1 MNRRVLIIYVS
12 VSGNTEKMV
21 RATAD
26 GARSAGAEV
35 IVREAGEATGADVEQ
50 CDALIWGSG
59 NYYGY
64 MHGRLKEWFDREH
77 MPLSRKNK
85 TGGMRP
91 RPYFCCSSASAN
103 PYRHLPPIER
113 LSAGINLKKAFEP
126 VVSKGKP
133 SDEVLAQCYARG
145 RDLVSVDID
154 NMVDLYVPAPSPA
167 TSEKGK
173 LEPQALPRIVVTL
186 PGTDADKA
194 LEIVKSRL
202 PEYDVRLA

>member
-12 VSGNTEKMV
+12 ISGNTEKMV
-21 RATAD
+21 RAATE
-26 GARSAGAEV
+26 GAKSAGADV
-35 IVREAGEATGADVEQ
+35 SVKEAGEAAGADVEQ

-77 MPLSRKNK
+77 MPLSKK
-85 TGGMRP
+85 SKAGGVKP
-91 RPYFCCSSASAN
+91 RPYFCYSSASAN

-113 LSAGINLKKAFEP
+113 LSAGMNLKKAFEP

-133 SDEVLAQCYARG
+133 TDEVLAQCYARG
-145 RDLVSVDID
+145 RDLAGVNVDD
-154 NMVDLYVPAPSPA
+154 MVDLYVPAPLSAAPEKAEAKPSAA
-167 TSEKGK
+167 T
-173 LEPQALPRIVVTL
+173 RIVVSL
-186 PGTDADKA
+186 PGTEADKA

-202 PEYDVRLA
+202 PEFDVRLI